1 VRTGP
6 PCRECIIGDVRE
18 AAVIL
23 SGDES
28 WAEAFIAEAR
38 VFLDGQSLDGRV
50 PSQAIT
56 RVHRLLKERSGQAI
70 PFKEQREQTNRVG
83 VALAKRLQ
91 QEMSGLHAREKFR
104 ALARWAVAA
113 NSLDFRTA
121 GAGYRFDIAAVEDR
135 LRAVQEKGLA
145 VDDSQGLWEALSSS
159 KRILYVLDNVGEIAI
174 DKLFIDECLKPGKS
188 VYGVVRGGAITSDV
202 VLADAVYVGLDKAV
216 DGLVSSGS
224 DTLGILFEEASP
236 TLLEELKR
244 ADLIIAKGQ
253 ANYYLL
259 SEPDYRNLIPG
270 KTACL
275 FTTKCDLVAGQ
286 LGQKGKVNVLK
297 MV

>member
-6 PCRECIIGDVRE
+6 PCRECILGDVRE

-28 WAEAFIAEAR
+28 WAEAFIAEVR
-38 VFLDGQSLDGRV
+38 VLLDGLSLDGRV
-50 PSQAIT
+50 PSQVIT

-70 PFKEQREQTNRVG
+70 PFQERRKQTNRVG
-83 VALAKRLQ
+83 VVVAEHLQ
-91 QEMSGLHAREKFR
+91 QEMSGLHAREKFQV
-104 ALARWAVAA
+104 LARWAVAA

-121 GAGYRFDIAAVEDR
+121 GAGYRFDIVAVEAR

-145 VDDSQGLWEALSSS
+145 VDDSQDLWEALTSAQ
-159 KRILYVLDNVGEIAI
+159 RILYILDNVGEIAI
-174 DKLFIDECLKPGKS
+174 DGLFIEECLKPGRL
-188 VYGVVRGGAITSDV
+188 VYGVVRGVAITSDV
-202 VLADAVYVGLDKAV
+202 VLEDAVYVGLDKAV

-236 TLLEELKR
+236 ILLDELKR

-259 SEPDYRNLIPG
+259 SDPEYRKQIPG

-275 FTTKCDLVAGQ
+275 FTTKCDLVAAQ
-286 LGQKGKVNVLK
+286 FGQKGKLNVLK